1 MSTLN
6 LPVIPE
12 PVVEKEQELPVI
24 KEVVEEPLTQ
34 DKMFKKKDVEE
45 QVQINVEP
53 VKKPKRKL
61 SQKQIDHLAGMRQK
75 RLDKAAAKKKDNID
89 KIPQTAVPVVKK
101 QQVNSE
107 APPAPKME
115 KKGDGFY
122 DFVNYME
129 KYKNLKKNWREREA
143 EKVKAR
149 APPPAPAPKPAARA
163 PPVAPK
169 PAPKVNIKQA
179 GPNHRQVIAKKQNI
193 PTVLSTGNKPGL
205 YDSYF

>member
-12 PVVEKEQELPVI
+12 PIPEKVEELPVI

-34 DKMFKKKDVEE
+34 EKMFKQKELEE
-45 QVQINVEP
+45 PVQVNVEP
-53 VKKPKRKL
+53 VKKPKRKM
-61 SQKQIDHLAGMRQK
+61 SQKQLDHLAGMRQK
-75 RLDKAAAKKKDNID
+75 RIEKAAAKKKDNVD
-89 KIPQTAVPVVKK
+89 KIPQAVPVVKK

-107 APPAPKME
+107 APPTPKMD

-143 EKVKAR
+143 EKAKAR
-149 APPPAPAPKPAARA
+149 APPPPAPPAPK
-163 PPVAPK
+163 PVAPK
-169 PAPKVNIKQA
+169 PAPTVNIKKA

>member
-34 DKMFKKKDVEE
+34 EKMFKQKEVEE
-45 QVQINVEP
+45 PVQVNVEA
-53 VKKPKRKL
+53 VKKPKRKM
-61 SQKQIDHLAGMRQK
+61 SQKQLDHLAGMRQK
-75 RLDKAAAKKKDNID
+75 RIEKAAAKKKDTID
-89 KIPQTAVPVVKK
+89 KIPQAVPVVKK

-107 APPAPKME
+107 APPAPKMD

-129 KYKNLKKNWREREA
+129 KYKNLKKTWREREA
-143 EKVKAR
+143 EKAKAR
-149 APPPAPAPKPAARA
+149 APPPPAPPAPK
-163 PPVAPK
+163 PVAPK

>member
-1 MSTLN
+1 
-6 LPVIPE
+6 
-12 PVVEKEQELPVI
+12 
-24 KEVVEEPLTQ
+24 
-34 DKMFKKKDVEE
+34 
-45 QVQINVEP
+45 
-53 VKKPKRKL
+53 
-61 SQKQIDHLAGMRQK
+61 AGMRQK
-75 RLDKAAAKKKDNID
+75 RLEKAAAKKKDTID
-89 KIPQTAVPVVKK
+89 KIPQAVPVVKK

-107 APPAPKME
+107 APPTPKMD

-143 EKVKAR
+143 EKAKAR
-149 APPPAPAPKPAARA
+149 APPPPAPPAPK
-163 PPVAPK
+163 PVAPK
-169 PAPKVNIKQA
+169 PAPTVNIKKA